1 MNAIE
6 ICPGVIHL
14 EESYRVYCTLVQGA
28 ALSVLADTG
37 LGKTNLR
44 PYAEAKISAP
54 YIVVNTHGHA
64 DHVGGNRFFDCAY
77 LSEAD
82 YYLAGPDAGRLN
94 ALVPGTVF
102 DLGDDSAR
110 IVSLAGHTLGSCG
123 ILLER
128 RRLLLAGDALNPRLL
143 LLGKEACSLD
153 VLRHTLETALELP
166 FDTFLTS
173 HAPAPLSK
181 AQLEAHL
188 KHLDAFDP
196 ARLTETRSAG
206 VQVWISRFRENGL
219 RSEFAIGEALFDQL

>member
-14 EESYRVYCTLVQGA
+14 EESYRVYCPLVQGA

-64 DHVGGNRFFDCAY
+64 DHVGGNRFFDCAF
-77 LSEAD
+77 LAEAD
-82 YYLAGPDAGRLN
+82 WPLAGPDAGRLS

-128 RRLLLAGDALNPRLL
+128 RRLLLADDIEINRQIAAR
-143 LLGKEACSLD
+143 
-153 VLRHTLETALELP
+153 
-166 FDTFLTS
+166 FLT
-173 HAPAPLSK
+173 HLGFDVDMAADGE
-181 AQLEAHL
+181 EAVSIV
-188 KHLDAFDP
+188 ANRN
-196 ARLTETRSAG
+196 A
-206 VQVWISRFRENGL
+206 
-219 RSEFAIGEALFDQL
+219 